1 MPWMPWA
8 PVGPRRPLSPRSA
21 DTVLLLMS
29 IFWIAPF
36 LICGLPTLFFGS
48 ALTAAKD
55 VPPSAKNRARY
66 ATKWP
71 RTCFPISFK
80 FPPWVQVTRCPP
92 DGGPARFPRKDECG
106 VRRSH
111 GYDELMSQ
119 LTPEVD
125 PNEPP
130 QLPRDF
136 RDYEP
141 IQPRGTDWREVRR
154 KIWAP
159 FAAIGA
165 FIAKFGVGIL
175 KFKFLFGLFIS
186 FGAYLWYGGVAFA
199 IGLIGL
205 IFIHEMGHWLQA
217 KRQGLPVSAPLFIP
231 LLGASIFLKEHP
243 ESAWREFQLAIAG
256 PLLGSLGAL
265 GVYAVAV
272 AEDSNR
278 LRAIAFLGFF
288 INLFN
293 LLPVVPL
300 DGGRIVAAIH
310 PALWVLGL
318 VALLA
323 LVIFR
328 PNGILVLIL
337 VFAGLELWQRWKT
350 RQLAGSG
357 AYYSVLPW
365 QRLTAAVSYFG
376 LAALLV
382 LGMHATHVPHQF

>member
-1 MPWMPWA
+1 MKVVSDGVA
-8 PVGPRRPLSPRSA
+8 
-21 DTVLLLMS
+21 
-29 IFWIAPF
+29 
-36 LICGLPTLFFGS
+36 
-48 ALTAAKD
+48 
-55 VPPSAKNRARY
+55 NAR
-66 ATKWP
+66 
-71 RTCFPISFK
+71 
-80 FPPWVQVTRCPP
+80 
-92 DGGPARFPRKDECG
+92 
-106 VRRSH
+106 
-111 GYDELMSQ
+111 GYDEFVSQ
-119 LTPEVD
+119 ITPELD
-125 PNEPP
+125 PNEPRE
-130 QLPRDF
+130 LPHGI

-141 IQPRGTDWREVRR
+141 IQPRGTNWRELGR

-165 FIAKFGVGIL
+165 FLAKFGVGIL

-186 FGAYLWYGGVAFA
+186 FGAYVWFGGLWFGV
-199 IGLIGL
+199 GLIGL
-205 IFIHEMGHWLQA
+205 IFVHEMGHWLEA

-231 LLGASIFLKEHP
+231 FLGASIFLKEHP
-243 ESAWREFQLAIAG
+243 ASAWKEFQLAIAG

-272 AEDSNR
+272 AEDSNK

-318 VALLA
+318 VGLLA
-323 LVIFR
+323 LVLFR

-337 VFAGLELWQRWKT
+337 VFAALELWQRWKT
-350 RQLAGSG
+350 RQFAGNGS
-357 AYYSVLPW
+357 YYSVLPW
-365 QRLTAAVSYFG
+365 QRLTAALSYFG

-382 LGMHATHVPHQF
+382 VGIHATHVPHHF

>member
-1 MPWMPWA
+1 M
-8 PVGPRRPLSPRSA
+8 
-21 DTVLLLMS
+21 
-29 IFWIAPF
+29 
-36 LICGLPTLFFGS
+36 
-48 ALTAAKD
+48 
-55 VPPSAKNRARY
+55 NR
-66 ATKWP
+66 
-71 RTCFPISFK
+71 
-80 FPPWVQVTRCPP
+80 
-92 DGGPARFPRKDECG
+92 
-106 VRRSH
+106 
-111 GYDELMSQ
+111 
-119 LTPEVD
+119 LTPELD
-125 PNEPP
+125 PNEPHE
-130 QLPRDF
+130 LPRDF

-141 IQPRGTDWREVRR
+141 VQPRGTDWRELGR

-175 KFKFLFGLFIS
+175 KYKFLLGLFIS
-186 FGAYLWYGGVAFA
+186 FGAYLWYGGIWFA
-199 IGLIGL
+199 AGLVGL
-205 IFIHEMGHWLQA
+205 IFVHEMGHWLEA

-231 LLGASIFLKEHP
+231 FLGASIFLKEHP

-265 GVYAVAV
+265 AVYVVGA

-278 LRAIAFLGFF
+278 LKAIAFLGFF

-318 VALLA
+318 LALLA
-323 LVIFR
+323 LVLYR

-337 VFAGLELWQRWKT
+337 VFAAMELWQRWQS
-350 RQLAGSG
+350 RRFGGSG

-365 QRLTAAVSYFG
+365 QRGVAAIAYFG

-382 LGMHATHVPHQF
+382 LGMHETHVPHHF

>member
-1 MPWMPWA
+1 
-8 PVGPRRPLSPRSA
+8 
-21 DTVLLLMS
+21 MS
-29 IFWIAPF
+29 
-36 LICGLPTLFFGS
+36 
-48 ALTAAKD
+48 
-55 VPPSAKNRARY
+55 
-66 ATKWP
+66 
-71 RTCFPISFK
+71 
-80 FPPWVQVTRCPP
+80 
-92 DGGPARFPRKDECG
+92 G
-106 VRRSH
+106 VKRGD
-111 GYDELMSQ
+111 GYDEFVNQ
-119 LTPEVD
+119 ITPELD
-125 PNEPP
+125 PNEPRE
-130 QLPRDF
+130 LPHGI

-141 IQPRGTDWREVRR
+141 IQPRGTNWRELGR

-165 FIAKFGVGIL
+165 FLAKFGVGIL

-186 FGAYLWYGGVAFA
+186 FGAYVWFGGLWFGV
-199 IGLIGL
+199 GLIGL
-205 IFIHEMGHWLQA
+205 IFVHEMGHWLEA

-231 LLGASIFLKEHP
+231 FLGASIFLKEHP
-243 ESAWREFQLAIAG
+243 ASAWKEFQLAIAG

-272 AEDSNR
+272 AEDSNK

-318 VALLA
+318 VGLLA
-323 LVIFR
+323 LVLFR

-337 VFAGLELWQRWKT
+337 VFAAMELWQRWKT
-350 RQLAGSG
+350 RQFAGNGS
-357 AYYSVLPW
+357 YYSVLPW
-365 QRLTAAVSYFG
+365 QRLTAAFSYFG

-382 LGMHATHVPHQF
+382 VGIHATHVPHHF